1 MYCELDHGGGAP
13 LDHVVIQ
20 IASGSRVV
28 AVKSG
33 ARGSS
38 EKTKARMLGDMEY
51 YGCPV
56 AVRACTREFLLDVEG
71 TEELTLVLGTGGSF
85 TVDWTYDCS
94 FEEDTPPH
102 GKDELGVVTIRT
114 WKWCCARV
122 SWARSMSVCV
132 AQSRSPVASFK
143 GSTTLRMRL
152 VACIFVPPC
161 LCDSVGPFG
170 SCI

>member
-56 AVRACTREFLLDVEG
+56 AVRACTREFLPDVEG

-102 GKDELGVVTIRT
+102 GKDELGVVTIRLGLEVVLRACELGT
-114 WKWCCARV
+114 QHVRVCCPV
-122 SWARSMSVCV
+122 EV
-132 AQSRSPVASFK
+132 AGGLIQRKYDA
-143 GSTTLRMRL
+143 
-152 VACIFVPPC
+152 
-161 LCDSVGPFG
+161 
-170 SCI
+170 